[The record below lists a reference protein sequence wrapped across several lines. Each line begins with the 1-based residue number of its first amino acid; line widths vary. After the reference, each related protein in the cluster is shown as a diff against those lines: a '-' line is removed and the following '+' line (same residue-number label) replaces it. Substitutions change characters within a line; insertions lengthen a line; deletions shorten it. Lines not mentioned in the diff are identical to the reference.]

1 MENPV
6 QIHSHGGRAYLVQTG
21 ELTIDVAFLGVPCCD
36 EYGNANG
43 FSGKSRCGSL
53 GYAKVDADAAR
64 CVVLL
69 TEEWVD
75 YPNYPASIAQDQV
88 DLIVQVDEV
97 GDPAKITA
105 GAIRLT
111 SNPRELLIA
120 RQAAKVIEH
129 SGYFKEGFS
138 LQTGTGGAS
147 LAVTRFLEDK
157 MRRNNITASFGLG
170 GITGTMVD
178 LHEKGLIKALLDTQS
193 FDGDAARSLAN
204 NPNHIEISAN
214 QYANPGSKGIS
225 CERLNVVMLSA
236 LEIDTGFNVNVMTG
250 SNGVLRGASGGH
262 SDTAAGADLTIITA
276 PLVRGRIPCVVEKVL
291 TRVTPGPAWMCW

>member
-1 MENPV
+1 M
-6 QIHSHGGRAYLVQTG
+6 
-21 ELTIDVAFLGVPCCD
+21 AFLGVPCCD

-53 GYAKVDADAAR
+53 GYARVDAEAAG

-129 SGYFKEGFS
+129 SGYFKDGF
-138 LQTGTGGAS
+138 LQTG
-147 LAVTRFLEDK
+147 
-157 MRRNNITASFGLG
+157 
-170 GITGTMVD
+170 
-178 LHEKGLIKALLDTQS
+178 
-193 FDGDAARSLAN
+193 
-204 NPNHIEISAN
+204 
-214 QYANPGSKGIS
+214 
-225 CERLNVVMLSA
+225 
-236 LEIDTGFNVNVMTG
+236 
-250 SNGVLRGASGGH
+250 
-262 SDTAAGADLTIITA
+262 
-276 PLVRGRIPCVVEKVL
+276 
-291 TRVTPGPAWMCW
+291 

>member
-1 MENPV
+1 M
-6 QIHSHGGRAYLVQTG
+6 SRFS
-21 ELTIDVAFLGVPCCD
+21 AFPCCD
-36 EYGNANG
+36 EFGNANG

-53 GYAKVDADAAR
+53 GYARVDAEHAK

-97 GDPAKITA
+97 GDPQKITA

-120 RQAAKVIEH
+120 RQAAKVVEH

-157 MRRNNITASFGLG
+157 MRRNGITASFGLG

-178 LHEKGLIKALLDTQS
+178 LHEKRVDQN
-193 FDGDAARSLAN
+193 AARY
-204 NPNHIEISAN
+204 P
-214 QYANPGSKGIS
+214 
-225 CERLNVVMLSA
+225 
-236 LEIDTGFNVNVMTG
+236 
-250 SNGVLRGASGGH
+250 VLRWRRGAF
-262 SDTAAGADLTIITA
+262 AGAEPEPCRDLHQS
-276 PLVRGRIPCVVEKVL
+276 VCQ
-291 TRVTPGPAWMCW
+291 PGL